1 MPRKATSQW
10 DLGGDL
16 FGPSRTGRP
25 AATVTELTARVK
37 DAVEGGFASVRVRG
51 EVSNHRLQP
60 SGHAYFVLKDAG
72 AALNCV
78 LFRGQAAAG
87 RGALR
92 DGASVVLEGALTV
105 YEARGQYQLRVSAV
119 EAEGVG
125 ALQAAFEELKKRL
138 AAEGLFDAARKRPI
152 PAYPRGVGIVT
163 SLAGAALRDVLHVIG
178 RRYCGMDLWLVS
190 ARVQGAGAAREI
202 AAGIELL
209 NRWRNTGAAVDVLL
223 VTRGGGSLEDLWA
236 FNDEA
241 LARAIAASHVPVV
254 SAIGHEIDFTISD
267 FVADLRA
274 ATPSAAA
281 ELLTAGYVA
290 AAAQVSDIAGRMP
303 RLAWQEWEARS
314 DAATALERR
323 LARLHPRRLLEAQGQ
338 RLDDVLESMRR
349 ATQRAR
355 RDAGQRM
362 ESAARRL
369 AGLRPMER
377 IMRERLRL
385 EDLRRRLTL
394 AAAQGRRR
402 KSDAVAGFAERL
414 RLLSPQSVLDRGYS
428 ITTNA
433 DTGEV
438 VRDAATLQ
446 AGQRVA
452 TRLAQGTVHGV
463 VTRVESP

>member
-51 EVSNHRLQP
+51 EVSNYRLQP

-78 LFRGQAAAG
+78 LFRGQASAG

-138 AAEGLFDAARKRPI
+138 AAEGLFDAGRKRPI

-190 ARVQGAGAAREI
+190 ARVQGAGAAREV

-209 NRWRNTGAAVDVLL
+209 NRWRETSAAVDVIL

-241 LARAIAASHVPVV
+241 LARAIAASHAPVV
-254 SAIGHEIDFTISD
+254 SAVGHEIDFTISD

-290 AAAQVSDIAGRMP
+290 AAAQVADMAERMP

-314 DAATALERR
+314 DAASALERR

-355 RDAGQRM
+355 REAGQRM

-369 AGLRPMER
+369 AGSRPMER

-394 AAAQGRRR
+394 AAAQGSRR
-402 KSDAVAGFAERL
+402 KTDAVAGLSERL

-446 AGQRVA
+446 AGQRLA
-452 TRLAQGTVHGV
+452 TRLAHGTVHGV
-463 VTRVESP
+463 VTRVEHP